1 MITFVTAF
9 FTPSTDYRT
18 SETYFSMFDRL
29 ASTNLPIILF
39 LDEKLI
45 DHVERFRES
54 YPNVQIYPST
64 LDKSWLQATEF
75 VLPEKRNQ
83 RKDTIDYFFIQLSK
97 LRHLS
102 KATEMV
108 TTSHLAWIDFGIFH
122 MFKDAARAQ
131 QLLQEISIMELPL
144 NQVFSPS
151 CWVYDK
157 PSSNLVRDN
166 AIWNHCGSFMVG
178 DRTLFPDFYKR
189 QNDLVFQHL
198 PTLTWE
204 VNYWAMM
211 GGFTPYKANHNET
224 ILTGLTDYINTK
236 NIMNRIDRI
245 FLINLDK
252 REDRLVEFM
261 QECEKMNIPLSHIER
276 FAAIYRPDHPALGC
290 TLSHLSVIK
299 LAKEKGYENILI
311 FEDDFEF
318 EVSRDVLDQ
327 RLAHFFNQSI
337 PFKALLL
344 TYHLYDTHPPSR
356 RDDVLSTISYAAN
369 ASAYL
374 VNQCCYDEL
383 IEYLSYGTKMLEMTR
398 EHWYY
403 INDQIWRG
411 SMEKGGWF
419 ILNQRIG
426 KQRYSYSDLRQT
438 FYNQDK

>member
-9 FTPSTDYRT
+9 FTPSTEYRT
-18 SETYFSMFDRL
+18 SETYFSMFDCL

-39 LDEKLI
+39 LDEKLA
-45 DHVERFRES
+45 DRVQHLSET
-54 YPNVQIYPST
+54 YPNVQIHLST
-64 LDKSWLQATEF
+64 LDKSWLPSEEF

-131 QLLQEISIMELPL
+131 KLLQEISIMELPL

-151 CWVYDK
+151 CWVYEK

-224 ILTGLTDYINTK
+224 ILTGLTEYINTK

-245 FLINLDK
+245 FLINLEK
-252 REDRLVEFM
+252 RLNEFA
-261 QECEKMNIPLSHIER
+261 QECEKMNIPQTSVEC
-276 FAAIYRPDHPALGC
+276 FEAIGHQENQDLRR
-290 TLSHLSVIK
+290 TLSHLAVVK
-299 LAKEKGYENILI
+299 LAKEKGYQNVLI
-311 FEDDFEF
+311 FEDNFKF
-318 EVSRDVLDQ
+318 DVNRGILDQ

-337 PFKALLL
+337 PFKGLLL

-356 RDDVLSTISYAAN
+356 HDDVLSTISYAAKS
-369 ASAYL
+369 SAYL
-374 VNQCCYDEL
+374 INQSCHDEL
-383 IEYLSYGTKMLEMTR
+383 IEYLSYGADMLEKTHQ
-398 EHWYY
+398 HWYY
-403 INDQIWRG
+403 MNDQIWRR

-419 ILNQRIG
+419 IFNQKIG
-426 KQRYSYSDLRQT
+426 NS
-438 FYNQDK
+438 

>member
-45 DHVERFRES
+45 DHVERYRES
-54 YPNVQIYPST
+54 YPNVQIYPAT
-64 LDKSWLQATEF
+64 LDKSWLPVTEF

-83 RKDTIDYFFIQLSK
+83 GKDTIDYFFIQLSK

-102 KATEMV
+102 VASKMA

-122 MFKDAARAQ
+122 MLKDVPRAQ
-131 QLLQEISIMELPL
+131 QLLQEISTMELPP
-144 NQVFSPS
+144 NHVFSPS
-151 CWVYDK
+151 CWVYEK
-157 PSSNLVRDN
+157 PLSKLVRDN

-189 QNDLVFQHL
+189 QNDLVLQHL

-204 VNYWAMM
+204 VNYWAVMD
-211 GGFTPYKANHNET
+211 GFTPYKANHNET
-224 ILTGLTDYINTK
+224 ILTGLIDYINTK

-245 FLINLDK
+245 FLINLD
-252 REDRLVEFM
+252 RRQDRLIQFE
-261 QECEKMNIPLSHIER
+261 QECEKMNIPQSDVER
-276 FAAIYRPDHPALGC
+276 FVAVDRPDHPALGC
-290 TLSHLSVIK
+290 TLSHLSAIK
-299 LAKEKGYENILI
+299 LAKERGYKNILI
-311 FEDDFEF
+311 FEDDFTF
-318 EVSRDVLDQ
+318 DVNRDVLNQ
-327 RLAHFFNQSI
+327 RLAHFFKQSI
-337 PFKALLL
+337 PFKALML
-344 TYHLYDTHPPSR
+344 TYHLYDTHPPTR
-356 RDDVLSTISYAAN
+356 YDDVLSTISYAAN
-369 ASAYL
+369 AAAYL
-374 VNQCCYDEL
+374 VNQSCYDEL
-383 IEYLSYGTKMLEMTR
+383 IDHLSYGADMLEKTR

-419 ILNQRIG
+419 IFNQKIG
-426 KQRYSYSDLRQT
+426 KQRDSYSDLRQT
-438 FYNQDK
+438 FFIQEK